1 MHGGASSS
9 NSAGLG
15 IGRRGRTTL
24 RFKTIFDLNLMKYM
38 PVGIQG
44 VLSIQERE
52 QRDGGVWKREAL
64 CKFTNVS

>member
-1 MHGGASSS
+1 M
-9 NSAGLG
+9 
-15 IGRRGRTTL
+15 
-24 RFKTIFDLNLMKYM
+24 RFKAIFDLSLMKYT

-44 VLSIQERE
+44 VLSIPERE

>member
-1 MHGGASSS
+1 MTYLHSHMRL
-9 NSAGLG
+9 NEMQKKL
-15 IGRRGRTTL
+15 RRTTL